1 MLIILSHEGLYGGLH
16 GRWTLDKDGTP
27 GYSPPNAQ
35 AVFGKI
41 FATIAADAAAAAATF
56 DARL

>member
-1 MLIILSHEGLYGGLH
+1 LH
-16 GRWTLDKDGTP
+16 GRWTLDKDGTLRLH
-27 GYSPPNAQ
+27 SPPNAQ